1 MRHSAGRERIP
12 ATGEPTSG
20 LYQMLG
26 QVGAGRACLPLLRAK
41 MGCETNE

>member
-1 MRHSAGRERIP
+1 MRHSTGREKIP
-12 ATGEPTSG
+12 ATGEPTPG

-26 QVGAGRACLPLLRAK
+26 QVGAGRACLPTRRAK